1 MASKKIKTPKI
12 SVIIPL
18 FNGEKYLEEVINSVL
33 RQSFQDF
40 ELIIVDNGSTD
51 GSISIVNQFKN
62 RIKLL
67 KEPRK
72 GVAAAR
78 NSGIKNAQGAC
89 IAFLD
94 QDDYYLPSALE
105 SLYKAIKNTDLMA
118 VMGKTQYLFET
129 PLTRKRWPQISE
141 EGILFSKLLGA
152 CVFKRELFEK
162 LGYLLENPEISDD
175 VEWFYRLDQ
184 KGIEIQKIDSVTL
197 TYRQHD
203 NNTTS
208 SQSYTQG
215 VILKLLKHTLDQRR
229 KTNAS

>member
-1 MASKKIKTPKI
+1 MAFKKISSPKV

-18 FNGEKYLEEVINSVL
+18 FNGEKYIEEAINSVL
-33 RQSFQDF
+33 RQSFRDL

-51 GSISIVNQFKN
+51 GSRLIADKFEDK
-62 RIKLL
+62 IKLFIES
-67 KEPRK
+67 KK
-72 GVAAAR
+72 GVATAR
-78 NSGIKNAQGAC
+78 NLGIKHAQGEY

-94 QDDYYLPSALE
+94 QDDYFLPTAIE
-105 SLYKAIKNTDLMA
+105 QLYDVINQSEHLA
-118 VMGKTQYLFET
+118 VMGKTHYLFET
-129 PLTRKRWPQISE
+129 QASRKRWPQINE
-141 EGILFSKLLGA
+141 EGILFSTLLGA
-152 CVFKRELFEK
+152 CVFKKELFEK

-184 KGIEIQKIDSVTL
+184 KGIEIQKVDSVTL

-208 SQSYTQG
+208 SQEYTQG